1 MRCSMAM
8 VTGVLMVFLGGIAG
22 AAPLA
27 SLTGLLAGSPGGGAP
42 ATSAVVLP
50 AGSVPATVPSLLED
64 IATPSEEDALL
75 MEGPVYPY
83 SCPECGFGADAPG
96 TCPACH
102 LPLVAEEADS
112 PDTDHPFEGQPEE
125 EPVVDD
131 IPEEE
136 SDLGSPPSD
145 LSR

>member
-1 MRCSMAM
+1 MRYVM
-8 VTGVLMVFLGGIAG
+8 VLVAGVLLALLGGIAG

-27 SLTGLLAGSPGGGAP
+27 SPAARLAGSHGGLVP
-42 ATSAVVLP
+42 ATAAAGLP
-50 AGSVPATVPSLLED
+50 AGAVPATAPTPLEEVD
-64 IATPSEEDALL
+64 TPSEEDTLVE
-75 MEGPVYPY
+75 EGPVYPY
-83 SCPECGFGADAPG
+83 SCPECGFGADGPG

-112 PDTDHPFEGQPEE
+112 PDTDHPSEGQPED

-131 IPEEE
+131 IPEDE
-136 SDLGSPPSD
+136 SDLASPPAD